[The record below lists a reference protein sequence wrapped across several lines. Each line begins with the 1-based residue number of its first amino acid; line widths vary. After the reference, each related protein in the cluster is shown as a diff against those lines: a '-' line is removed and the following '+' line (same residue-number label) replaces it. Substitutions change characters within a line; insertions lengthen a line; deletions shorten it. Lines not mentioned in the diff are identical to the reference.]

1 MSFNIMGTGSCVP
14 QKIVDNDSLTKIVD
28 TSDEW
33 ITTRTGIK
41 ERRVCDGETI
51 TSLAIRAAKS
61 ALENAGKNAQDLDLI
76 ICSTI
81 EGEYITPSLACLV
94 QKGIG
99 ASCPAFDLNAACSGF
114 LYALEVAASFFD
126 AGRAERI
133 LIVSAETM
141 SRFTDWSDRATCV
154 LFGDG
159 AGAVLL
165 EKGDGLLAIELHA
178 MGGEEHLRIPAPTGN
193 SPFVTGS
200 KTARPSYLHMDGQEI
215 YKFAVSNAESN
226 LESVV
231 RKAGLAFKDISLF
244 LLHQANYRIIDAII
258 RRLREPKEK
267 FPITV
272 NKYGNIS
279 SACIPIMLDEINRSG
294 RLRRGDR
301 LALCAFGAG
310 LTTGACVIQWNK

>member
-14 QKIVDNDSLTKIVD
+14 QKIVDNESLTKIVD

-51 TSLAIRAAKS
+51 TSLAIQAAKS
-61 ALENAGKNAQDLDLI
+61 ALENAGKNAQNLDLI

-165 EKGDGLLAIELHA
+165 EKGDGLLSIELHA
-178 MGGEEHLRIPAPTGN
+178 IGGEEHLRIPAPTGN

-200 KTARPSYLHMDGQEI
+200 KTAKPSYLHMDGQEI
-215 YKFAVSNAESN
+215 YKFAVSNAGSN

-231 RKAGLAFKDISLF
+231 RKAGLAFKDIALF

>member
-14 QKIVDNDSLTKIVD
+14 QKIVDNESLTKIVD

-51 TSLAIRAAKS
+51 TSLAIQAAKS

-141 SRFTDWSDRATCV
+141 SRFTDWSARATCV

-215 YKFAVSNAESN
+215 YKFAVSNAGSN

-231 RKAGLAFKDISLF
+231 RKAGLAFKDIALF

>member
-51 TSLAIRAAKS
+51 TSLAIQAAKS

-200 KTARPSYLHMDGQEI
+200 KTAKPSYLHMDGQEI
-215 YKFAVSNAESN
+215 YKFAVSNAGSN

-231 RKAGLAFKDISLF
+231 RKAGLAFKDIALF

>member
-51 TSLAIRAAKS
+51 TSLAIQAAKS

-215 YKFAVSNAESN
+215 YKFAVSNAGSN

-231 RKAGLAFKDISLF
+231 RKAGLAFKDIALF

>member
-14 QKIVDNDSLTKIVD
+14 KKIVDNEMLTKLVD

-33 ITTRTGIK
+33 ITTRTGIR

-51 TSLAIRAAKS
+51 TSLAVRAAEQ
-61 ALENAGKNAQDLDLI
+61 ALENAGRTPQDLDLI

-114 LYALEVAASFFD
+114 IYALEVAASFFD

-133 LIVSAETM
+133 LVVSAETM
-141 SRFTDWSDRATCV
+141 SRFTDWADRATCV

-159 AGAVLL
+159 AGAALL
-165 EKGDGLLAIELHA
+165 EKGDGLLSIELHA
-178 MGGEEHLRIPAPTGN
+178 VGGEEHLRIPAPAGN
-193 SPFVTGS
+193 SPFLTQRKPAS
-200 KTARPSYLHMDGQEI
+200 PSYLYMDGQEI
-215 YKFAVSNAESN
+215 YKFAVSNAGGN
-226 LESVV
+226 LESAV
-231 RKAGLAFKDISLF
+231 RKAGLAIKDIALF

-267 FPITV
+267 FPVTV

-279 SACIPIMLDEINRSG
+279 SACIPIMLDEMNRG
-294 RLRRGDR
+294 GKLHKGDR
-301 LALCAFGAG
+301 LAMCAFGAG

>member
-14 QKIVDNDSLTKIVD
+14 QKIVDNESLTKIVD

-51 TSLAIRAAKS
+51 TSLAIQAAKS

-215 YKFAVSNAESN
+215 YKFAVSNAGSN

-231 RKAGLAFKDISLF
+231 RKAGLAFKDIALF